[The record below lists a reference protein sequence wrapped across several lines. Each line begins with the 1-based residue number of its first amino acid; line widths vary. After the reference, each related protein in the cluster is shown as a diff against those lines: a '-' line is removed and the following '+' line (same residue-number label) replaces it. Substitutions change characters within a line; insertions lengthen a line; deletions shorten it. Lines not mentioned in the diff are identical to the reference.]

1 MNDDIYSLLKNDG
14 FLKTES
20 QYKNEVASRK
30 ENIKK
35 KKLFNKIINRSENES
50 SDSESDKITAT
61 EQKNLIID
69 NIIDKKNDL
78 VHIHFIK
85 NKFKNEL
92 YDFEFINSESINN
105 LKIGHIVRY
114 VNLNDE
120 LKWGGILVK
129 MLYPNKPTEC
139 ILRLRNSKGNFWDI
153 KFINFYI
160 FFKYRNSKAENFQKL
175 FLKMIDDI

>member
-1 MNDDIYSLLKNDG
+1 M
-14 FLKTES
+14 
-20 QYKNEVASRK
+20 SR
-30 ENIKK
+30 
-35 KKLFNKIINRSENES
+35 
-50 SDSESDKITAT
+50 
-61 EQKNLIID
+61 
-69 NIIDKKNDL
+69 KKNDIPVFRYENKNSNKNKEKGKGNIFNDL
-78 VHIHFIK
+78 D